1 MDPAPSLDPVA
12 LLYALCFL
20 LLSGQALLVAWKS
33 RRRTRPGL
41 RRAFYLLT
49 LSLLLWQL
57 TLFLEVRT
65 EVPAAQLGLGRANF
79 AAATFAAYYALRFAR
94 EIPEGPAGELPGRP
108 TPWLPAVT
116 GLLAA
121 LTLLTP
127 LVVAAER
134 VEAGRAITTF
144 GPLFP
149 LYLLHVL
156 GCWLAALAAA
166 CRERRRARDPR
177 VRGQLL
183 LVGAGMLATG
193 GIAVITNAVL
203 PYGFGDFRFGDLG
216 TLSTLLFV
224 LAVAYATF
232 AHRLFDLR
240 VAIRKALVYGV
251 LLAFVLGAYGSA
263 VYLVTEHLTEGAGRF
278 VQFAVLMIAFSLD
291 PLRKFLEG
299 KAERLLFGSLGA
311 SSRRQSAE
319 RKH

>member
-1 MDPAPSLDPVA
+1 MNPGPRLDPVA

-79 AAATFAAYYALRFAR
+79 AAATFAAYYALRFVR
-94 EIPEGPAGELPGRP
+94 EIPEIPAGELPGRP
-108 TPWLPAVT
+108 SPWLPVVT

-166 CRERRRARDPR
+166 LAERRRVRDRR
-177 VRGQLL
+177 VKGQLA

-193 GIAVITNAVL
+193 GTAFLTNAVL

-216 TLSTLLFV
+216 TLSTFLFV
-224 LAVAYATF
+224 LAVAYAAF
-232 AHRLFDLR
+232 AHRLFDLKR
-240 VAIRKALVYGV
+240 VVRKALVYGV

-263 VYLVTEHLTEGAGRF
+263 VFLVTQYLTEGAGKL

-291 PLRKFLEG
+291 PLRRFLERET
-299 KAERLLFGSLGA
+299 ERLLFDA
-311 SSRRQSAE
+311 RRSSRGA
-319 RKH
+319 KGK